1 MIADSASR
9 SSDPSSGSEV
19 QLDARLIE
27 GVSTNASTHVTIQVL
42 LVKVVPI
49 KFVFAKRKRIFT
61 LTFLTQ

>member
-1 MIADSASR
+1 
-9 SSDPSSGSEV
+9 
-19 QLDARLIE
+19 
-27 GVSTNASTHVTIQVL
+27 VTIQVL